1 MNDRDLST
9 LERELIEHAAAGT
22 TCDVS
27 GRPDDDRR
35 VCAAVIYELCVGARW
50 TVHAKGVRLT
60 GARIEEPL
68 DFEHATLRAPLKL
81 RDCDLRGA
89 VTFTSA
95 SVPALDLAGSK
106 LTQPLLLERTKI
118 TDELRL
124 AGAKLTGVDGD
135 GYALLAN
142 AMHVAGDAFLR
153 KGFEAAGAISLLG
166 ASIDGQL
173 SMSGAKLTG
182 ADSDGY
188 ALLANAMH
196 VGDEA
201 FLRKGFEAAGAIS
214 LLDASIGGPLN
225 MAGAKL
231 TGTDSDGYALIADR
245 LHVGAGASL
254 REGFEAAGAISL
266 GGASI
271 DGPLSMAGAKLTGTD
286 SDGNALDAYG
296 LHVGAH
302 AHLSEGFEA
311 AGAIRLLGASIGGQ
325 LVMAGAKLTSAD
337 DDGYA
342 MNADGMHVGA
352 DAFLSEGFE
361 AAGAIRLL
369 GARIGGQLV
378 MAGAKLTGA
387 DDDGYA
393 LFAYGMH
400 VGADAHLREGFEAAG
415 AISLMG
421 ASIGG
426 LDMAGAKLTG
436 TDSGGYALVADGM
449 HVISAAILRERFEA
463 AGAIRLLGANIS
475 RQLDMS
481 GAKLAG
487 TDSRG
492 YALAADRLHVGTDAF
507 LSDGFE
513 PAGAIGL
520 LGANIGGQLNM
531 TGAKLT
537 GTDGDGNALVAY
549 GMHVGS
555 SAFLREGF
563 KAAGALRLGGANI
576 DGQLVMSGAKLSGT
590 DSGGDA
596 LAAHG
601 IHVGSDALL
610 SDGFEAAGAIR
621 LLGASIG
628 GQLSFVLARAMP
640 RLQLQNARCGQLA
653 DNEASWPPSPGSLVL
668 RGFRFGAL
676 VIDTQWHQRLEWVR
690 RQGFVDWS
698 PDPYEQLASYYTSTG
713 DEAAARRVRIA
724 KHDDEL
730 THLKTTRKKGSR
742 AYRFWRRPFGWLVG
756 YGYRRHRA
764 GWLLALTLVTAGLM
778 FRWAE
783 AEGAIV
789 PNEPHD
795 SAGRPEPCGEAYP
808 CFNSLVYGADVVL
821 PIIDFGQ
828 DGAWR
833 PIESSGPGPLWIWA
847 RWAFIAFGWAL
858 ASVFVA
864 AFTGLVQRG

>member
-50 TVHAKGVRLT
+50 AVHSKGVRLT

-68 DFEHATLRAPLKL
+68 DFEHATLRAPLRL

-95 SVPALDLAGSK
+95 RVPALDLAGSE

-124 AGAKLTGVDGD
+124 GRAKLTGVDGD
-135 GYALLAN
+135 GYALNAN
-142 AMHVAGDAFLR
+142 AMHIGGDAFLR

-173 SMSGAKLTG
+173 VMSEAKLTG

-188 ALLANAMH
+188 ALVADGMR
-196 VGDEA
+196 VGVDA

-214 LLDASIGGPLN
+214 LLGASINGPLNMSGAKLTGTDNDGYALVAERLRVAGAFLREGFEAAGAISLVDASIDGPLN

-231 TGTDSDGYALIADR
+231 TGTDNDGNALVADG
-245 LHVGAGASL
+245 LHVGGDAFL
-254 REGFEAAGAISL
+254 RERFEAAGAIRL
-266 GGASI
+266 LGASI
-271 DGPLSMAGAKLTGTD
+271 GGQLDMSGAKLTGTD
-286 SDGNALDAYG
+286 NDGNALLAER
-296 LHVGAH
+296 LHVGAD
-302 AHLSEGFEA
+302 AFLSEGFEP

-325 LVMAGAKLTSAD
+325 LVMAGAKLTGSD
-337 DDGYA
+337 
-342 MNADGMHVGA
+342 V
-352 DAFLSEGFE
+352 
-361 AAGAIRLL
+361 
-369 GARIGGQLV
+369 
-378 MAGAKLTGA
+378 
-387 DDDGYA
+387 DGYA
-393 LFAYGMH
+393 LVAYGIH
-400 VGADAHLREGFEAAG
+400 VGGDALLREGFEAG
-415 AISLMG
+415 AINLIG
-421 ASIGG
+421 ASIDGK

-436 TDSGGYALVADGM
+436 TDSGGYALVAQGM
-449 HVISAAILRERFEA
+449 HVGRDALLRERFEA
-463 AGAIRLLGANIS
+463 AGAIRLGGANIDG
-475 RQLDMS
+475 QLDMS
-481 GAKLAG
+481 GAKL
-487 TDSRG
+487 TSSDDNDD
-492 YALAADRLHVGTDAF
+492 ALVAERLHVGADAF

-513 PAGAIGL
+513 PAGAIRL
-520 LGANIGGQLNM
+520 LCANIGGQLNM

-537 GTDGDGNALVAY
+537 GTDDDGDALVAD
-549 GMHVGS
+549 GMHVGGD
-555 SAFLREGF
+555 AFLREGF
-563 KAAGALRLGGANI
+563 EATGAIRLGGVRI
-576 DGQLVMSGAKLSGT
+576 DGQLVMSGAKLTGT
-590 DSGGDA
+590 DSGGYA

-610 SDGFEAAGAIR
+610 SEGFEAAGTIR

-628 GQLSFVLARAMP
+628 GQLSFVLAGAIP
-640 RLQLQNARCGQLA
+640 RLVLQNAKCGQLA

-676 VIDTQWHQRLEWVR
+676 VVDTGWHQRLDWVR

-713 DEAAARRVRIA
+713 DEAAARRVRVA
-724 KHDDEL
+724 RHDDEL
-730 THLKTTRKKGSR
+730 THLETTRKKGSR

-764 GWLLALTLVTAGLM
+764 GWLLALTLVTAGLT

-833 PIESSGPGPLWIWA
+833 PMESSGPGPLWIWA
-847 RWAFIAFGWAL
+847 RWAFIALGWAL

-864 AFTGLVQRG
+864 AFTGLVQRS